1 MFDLDGRVA
10 LITGAASGIG
20 AATARVF
27 ASAGAGVVLAW
38 YPSDGHDVMLVEKAI
53 TGGGGRCLV
62 AEVDVRRTP
71 DVDAAVDRAVTE
83 LGGIDIVVAN
93 AGIAR
98 KVALDRLDDE
108 AWGSVLDV
116 DLNGAWRCFR
126 AALPHMRRAGYGR
139 LLATSSVA
147 GTVQAWPSL
156 PHYTAAKAGLVGL
169 IRTLA
174 VEYGPDGITA
184 NAVAPG
190 VIDTPQ
196 ANDPV
201 NSLGPDG
208 VRAVGPKVPVRRVG
222 VPDDI
227 AYLFLYLAS
236 EQASYVSG
244 QLIVADGARHLAGL
258 DKPCPCCPPPGSSRS
273 RGACRPPTCSRSASW
288 PRRPGGRSG
297 STATPR

>member
-27 ASAGAGVVLAW
+27 SRAGASVALAW
-38 YPSDGHDVMLVEKAI
+38 YPPDGHDVRPVQEAI
-53 TGGGGRCLV
+53 TSAGGRCLV
-62 AEVDVRRTP
+62 AAVDVRSTA
-71 DVDAAVDRAVTE
+71 DVNAITEQAVAE
-83 LGGIDIVVAN
+83 FGAIDIVVAN

-98 KVALDRLDDE
+98 KVELDQLDDE
-108 AWGSVLDV
+108 AWSTVLDV

-126 AALPHMRRAGYGR
+126 AALPHMRQARYGR

-147 GTVQAWPSL
+147 GKVQAWPAH
-156 PHYTAAKAGLVGL
+156 PHYAAAKAGLRGL
-169 IRTLA
+169 IETLA

-208 VRAVGPKVPVRRVG
+208 VRAAAPKVPSGRVG
-222 VPDDI
+222 QPEDI
-227 AYLFLYLAS
+227 AYLYQFLAS
-236 EQASYVSG
+236 EEASHVSG

-258 DKPCPCCPPPGSSRS
+258 D
-273 RGACRPPTCSRSASW
+273 
-288 PRRPGGRSG
+288 
-297 STATPR
+297 

>member
-27 ASAGAGVVLAW
+27 AQAGASVALAW
-38 YPSDGHDVMLVEKAI
+38 YPPDGHDIAAVQDAI
-53 TGGGGRCLV
+53 TRGGGRCLT
-62 AEVDVRRTP
+62 AEVDVRQTR
-71 DVDAAVDRAVTE
+71 DVDAIVDRAVSE
-83 LGGIDIVVAN
+83 FGSLDIVVAN

-98 KVALDRLDDE
+98 KVPLDQLDDD
-108 AWGSVLDV
+108 AWGTVLDV
-116 DLNGAWRCFR
+116 NLNGAWRCFR
-126 AALPHMRRAGYGR
+126 AALPHMRRAGFGR

-147 GTVQAWPSL
+147 GTVSSWPML
-156 PHYTAAKAGLVGL
+156 PHYTASKAGLVGM

-208 VRAVGPKVPVRRVG
+208 VRATGAKVPVRRVG
-222 VPDDI
+222 TPEDI
-227 AYLFLYLAS
+227 AYLYQYLAS
-236 EQASYVSG
+236 EQAGYVSG

-258 DKPCPCCPPPGSSRS
+258 
-273 RGACRPPTCSRSASW
+273 
-288 PRRPGGRSG
+288 
-297 STATPR
+297 

>member
-27 ASAGAGVVLAW
+27 AQAGASVALAW
-38 YPSDGHDVMLVEKAI
+38 YPPDGHDIGPVQDAI
-53 TGGGGRCLV
+53 SRGGGRCLT
-62 AEVDVRRTP
+62 AQVDVRQTR
-71 DVDAAVDRAVTE
+71 DVDAIVDRAVAE
-83 LGGIDIVVAN
+83 FGRLDIVVAN

-98 KVALDRLDDE
+98 KVPLDQLDDD
-108 AWGSVLDV
+108 AWTTVLDV
-116 DLNGAWRCFR
+116 NLNGAWRCFR
-126 AALPHMRRAGYGR
+126 AALPHMRRAGFGR

-147 GTVQAWPSL
+147 GTVSSWPSL
-156 PHYTAAKAGLVGL
+156 PHYTASKAGLVGM

-208 VRAVGPKVPVRRVG
+208 VRATGAKVPVRRVG
-222 VPDDI
+222 TPEDI
-227 AYLFLYLAS
+227 AYLYQYLAS
-236 EQASYVSG
+236 EQAGYVSG

-258 DKPCPCCPPPGSSRS
+258 
-273 RGACRPPTCSRSASW
+273 
-288 PRRPGGRSG
+288 
-297 STATPR
+297 